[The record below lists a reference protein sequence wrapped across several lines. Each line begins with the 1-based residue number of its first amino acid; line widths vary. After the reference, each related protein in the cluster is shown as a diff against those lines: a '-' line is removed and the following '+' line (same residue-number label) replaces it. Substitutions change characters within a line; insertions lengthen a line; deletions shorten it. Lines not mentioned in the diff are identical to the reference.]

1 MIETSDIYKRLWTAG
16 AKVEIALAIG
26 RGPELTDENG
36 NVLLFGDTAIC
47 TGLSPD
53 HGLREDDL
61 AAVAI
66 TQRAMDSS
74 GPSVGGAYS
83 GEIDATLYATD
94 IDIPKR
100 AMIRP
105 YIRLTD
111 ETETSEWVPQGV
123 FFVDTRQLDSPD
135 GVPKRTLHGYD
146 AILLAEQDYPESVL
160 QWPAA
165 DIDVV
170 EEIAKTVGLALD
182 GNTRQTISRGYLIQY
197 PEGYSCREVLGE
209 IAGMYGGNFALGVDG
224 TLRLVPLWGGTDLHN
239 AENDVLGDY
248 STDEPMTWDSV
259 ELDLDDVVYIAAGT
273 GDSVLRLDCVN
284 GTKRIAADLLAAIDG
299 VAYQPFTA
307 QKTILDPAAELGD
320 LVQLPTVTGVLFG
333 VTRYLGAMYTADLE
347 APGNE
352 ELDHEFPY
360 SSGEDRKQ
368 LRRYKKLRSDV
379 DALMSKMQQIEM
391 LTQEE

>member
-1 MIETSDIYKRLWTAG
+1 MIETSDTYKRLWAAG
-16 AKVEIALAIG
+16 ARTEVALAIG
-26 RGPELTDENG
+26 RGPELIDENG

-47 TGLSPD
+47 AGLSPD

-61 AAVAI
+61 ASVTI

-94 IDIPKR
+94 VDIPKR
-100 AMIRP
+100 AMMRP
-105 YIRLTD
+105 YVRLTD
-111 ETETSEWVPQGV
+111 EAETSEWVPQGV

-146 AILLAEQDYPESVL
+146 AMLLAERDYPESAL
-160 QWPAA
+160 QWPAT
-165 DIDVV
+165 DINVV
-170 EEIAKTVGLALD
+170 EEITKTIGITLYD
-182 GNTRQTISRGYLIQY
+182 NTRQTISRGYLIQY

-209 IAGMYGGNFALGVDG
+209 IAGMYGGNFAVAIDG

-239 AENDVLGDY
+239 AEDDVLGDY

-259 ELDLDDVVYIAAGT
+259 ELDLDDVVYITAGA

-284 GTKRIAADLLAAIDG
+284 GTKRIAADLLSAMDG
-299 VAYQPFTA
+299 VVYQPFAA
-307 QKTILDPAAELGD
+307 QKTILDPAVDLGD
-320 LVQLPTVTGVLFG
+320 LIRLPTVTGALFG

-347 APGNE
+347 APGSE

-360 SSGEDRKQ
+360 SPGEDRKQ

-379 DALMSKMQQIEM
+379 DILMGKMQQIEL
-391 LTQEE
+391 LTQEG